1 MIIDPKIESACCGRF
16 AEIPF
21 NIYCGYFKKIFL
33 FYSSIGFP
41 KPVGISLAANF
52 LMYWYPQSC
61 NVEDKQRDWYV
72 VYSKPHKEEQAQF
85 HLRMKGLDV
94 FFPRLDLI
102 RVAEKRKR
110 IIPLFPNYLFVRL
123 HLPTEFHYV
132 IWSPGVKRIVSFGD
146 MPIPLDDG
154 VVTFLKQQT
163 DPEGLIKAHSQLRP
177 GQEVEIRGGPFDGLI
192 AIIQDPPDGKG
203 RVKILLKLLSRQIS
217 VKLGVEFIKGEWV
230 GIKPMSANIEST
242 LFSAV
247 S

>member
-1 MIIDPKIESACCGRF
+1 MFSRRIAVFR
-16 AEIPF
+16 A
-21 NIYCGYFKKIFL
+21 
-33 FYSSIGFP
+33 
-41 KPVGISLAANF
+41 VGISLAANF
-52 LMYWYPQSC
+52 LMYWHPQHS
-61 NVEDKQRDWYV
+61 NVEEKQRDWYV

-123 HLPTEFHYV
+123 NLATEFHYV

-146 MPIPLDDG
+146 RPIPLDDD

-163 DPEGLIKAHSQLRP
+163 DPEGLIKARSQLRP
-177 GQEVEIRGGPFDGLI
+177 GQEVEIRGGPFDGLV
-192 AIIQDPPDGKG
+192 AIIQDPPDARG
-203 RVKILLKLLSRQIS
+203 RVKILVKLLSRQIS

-230 GIKPMSANIEST
+230 GIKATPANIESS
-242 LFSAV
+242 LFSAA

>member
-1 MIIDPKIESACCGRF
+1 
-16 AEIPF
+16 
-21 NIYCGYFKKIFL
+21 
-33 FYSSIGFP
+33 
-41 KPVGISLAANF
+41 
-52 LMYWYPQSC
+52 MYWYQQSC
-61 NVEDKQRDWYV
+61 GVEDKKRDWYV

-94 FFPRLDLI
+94 FFPRLDLL

-110 IIPLFPNYLFVRL
+110 IIPLFPNYLFVRI

-146 MPIPLDDG
+146 RPIPLDDD

-163 DPEGLIKAHSQLRP
+163 DPGGLIKARSQLRP

-192 AIIQDPPDGKG
+192 AIIQDPPDAKG

-230 GIKPMSANIEST
+230 AIQRTSANHIEST
-242 LFSAV
+242 VFSAMG
-247 S
+247 